1 MNRTF
6 NLTTTKFLDINAF
19 HVSGSFGLASCVG
32 GWRVCVVMVCGSDGC
47 GQLDG
52 CGRFWSVCSCGMSV
66 VLGGVWLMG
75 VDGYGVWVVV
85 ESVWLEGYG
94 WSQGCN

>member
-1 MNRTF
+1 M
-6 NLTTTKFLDINAF
+6 
-19 HVSGSFGLASCVG
+19 VG
-32 GWRVCVVMVCGSDGC
+32 GMCVVGGYVWLRCVVYGR

-52 CGRFWSVCSCGMSV
+52 CGWFGSVCSFGMSV
-66 VLGGVWLMG
+66 VLGGVWLEGCGWIRG

-85 ESVWLEGYG
+85 EYVWLEGYG